1 MYSLSDDL
9 PRLADLNGYD
19 ALAALWLVFCWL
31 GIGWWIE
38 KGPIAARGAGAL
50 MVQRRIEWMREM
62 ARRDPRILDG
72 NLLTGLQNGAS
83 FFASAA
89 LIGLG
94 GILAML
100 GQAEQLA
107 HVAHALPLSGP
118 VSPDGLRLRLIPP
131 LIFIAYTFFKFAW
144 AQRLFGY
151 CSVLI
156 GATPAWNDARETE
169 ILAAADRAGKVNAL
183 AARSFNRALRSLY
196 FTLGSLAWLVGPL
209 ALFVSVTA
217 VSWMIHRR
225 EFRSDSRAAIAGE

>member
-1 MYSLSDDL
+1 MFSLGDQL
-9 PRLADLNGYD
+9 PRLADLTGYD
-19 ALAALWLVFCWL
+19 ALAALWLLVCWV
-31 GIGWWIE
+31 GIGWWVE
-38 KGPIAARGAGAL
+38 KGPMAATGAGAL
-50 MVQRRIEWMREM
+50 MTRRRMEWMREM

-72 NLLTGLQNGAS
+72 NLLSGLQNGAS

-94 GILAML
+94 GLLAML

-107 HVAHALPLSGP
+107 QVAHALPLSGP

-151 CSVLI
+151 CGVLI
-156 GATPAWNDARETE
+156 GATPLWDDAREAE

-196 FTLGSLAWLVGPL
+196 FTLGSLAFLVGPL
-209 ALFVSVTA
+209 ALFVSTGA

-225 EFRSDSRAAIAGE
+225 EFRSESRAAIAT